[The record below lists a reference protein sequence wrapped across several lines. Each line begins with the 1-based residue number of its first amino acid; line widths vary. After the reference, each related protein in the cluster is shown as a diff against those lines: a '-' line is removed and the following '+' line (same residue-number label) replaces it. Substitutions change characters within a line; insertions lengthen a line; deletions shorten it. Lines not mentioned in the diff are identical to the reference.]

1 FTIAQARAQAR
12 AVLGR
17 VASGQDPARE
27 RKRKLDA
34 PLFSSL
40 AERFMEEH
48 ARPYLKPRTVKGY
61 ETILRVHVLPALG
74 SMRVEEIE
82 RTDIERLH
90 QRVGKKSPGAANRM
104 VAFLSC
110 VMNKAETWGYR
121 PLQSSPCYRM
131 RKFKGRK
138 IERCLSGEER
148 ARLAEVLAAAE
159 RAPRGAGYVS

>member
-90 QRVGKKSPGAANRM
+90 QRVGKKAPG
-104 VAFLSC
+104 
-110 VMNKAETWGYR
+110 GYR
-121 PLQSSPCYRM
+121 PLQSNPCYRM

-138 IERCLSGEER
+138 IERCLSGDR
-148 ARLAEVLAAAE
+148 NSTRLNSSHVK
-159 RAPRGAGYVS
+159 